1 MGEQDMKTLSLIA
14 VAGLAS
20 AAAADQMWAANPSS
34 SFSNQQSG
42 FASGTYDYNFGE
54 TAHWDLQGD
63 PDNVVV
69 TLDLNALLGGAAGAD
84 AFVTGLGWDVTV
96 TSNDP
101 SWLSEATYNFNGE
114 IFVTPGIGEDVP
126 GTNSYSSG
134 GILDLDDD
142 QRTVRLAVCIE
153 EGACPFQR
161 VAQTI
166 EKGEMVRPVVEPHL
180 EMVGLVGAQ
189 EGKEHGLVL
198 CRDDVA
204 IVWRS
209 SG

>member
-96 TSNDP
+96 TSTDP
-101 SWLSEATYNFNGE
+101 SWLSEATYSFNGE
-114 IFVTPGIGEDVP
+114 IFVTPGVGEDFP

-134 GILDLDDD
+134 GILDLGDNGLPDILAAGGILTIEFFDSFDDFAD
-142 QRTVRLAVCIE
+142 AIDGFSSGTLTLAVDYKIPAPA
-153 EGACPFQR
+153 GLA
-161 VAQTI
+161 VL
-166 EKGEMVRPVVEPHL
+166 GL
-180 EMVGLVGAQ
+180 GGLVAT
-189 EGKEHGLVL
+189 
-198 CRDDVA
+198 R
-204 IVWRS
+204 RRR
-209 SG
+209 

>member
-84 AFVTGLGWDVTV
+84 AFVTGIGWDVTV
-96 TSNDP
+96 TTTDP
-101 SWLSEATYNFNGE
+101 SWLSEATYNLNGE
-114 IFVTPGIGEDVP
+114 IFVSPGAGDDFP
-126 GTNSYSSG
+126 GSSSYSSG
-134 GILDLDDD
+134 GILDLGDNALPDSLAAGGILTIEFFDSFDDFAD
-142 QRTVRLAVCIE
+142 AIDGFSSGTLTLAVDYKVPAPA
-153 EGACPFQR
+153 GLA
-161 VAQTI
+161 VL
-166 EKGEMVRPVVEPHL
+166 GL
-180 EMVGLVGAQ
+180 GGLVAT
-189 EGKEHGLVL
+189 
-198 CRDDVA
+198 R
-204 IVWRS
+204 RRR
-209 SG
+209 

>member
-84 AFVTGLGWDVTV
+84 AFVTGIGWDVTV
-96 TSNDP
+96 TTTDP

-134 GILDLDDD
+134 GILDLGDNALPDILAAGGILTIEFFDSFDDFAD
-142 QRTVRLAVCIE
+142 AIDGFSSGTLTLAVDYKVPAPA
-153 EGACPFQR
+153 GLA
-161 VAQTI
+161 VL
-166 EKGEMVRPVVEPHL
+166 GL
-180 EMVGLVGAQ
+180 GGLVAT
-189 EGKEHGLVL
+189 
-198 CRDDVA
+198 R
-204 IVWRS
+204 RRR
-209 SG
+209 